1 MSRRM
6 LGVSESLHKDIS
18 DLAQTAGVPM
28 TVVLETLLHKAEDL
42 DWAEVKKNYQDNK
55 PSWKNIRKTVL
66 EYQEKFPDADD
77 KKLADLTGYSVAQVE
92 VITHSAHKRCLRHL
106 MEKQR
111 VKPDALA
118 KAAGVSAKF
127 AKRIWEQA
135 QGVSKIPPQEKYL
148 WDATG
153 STPIP
158 NHTALVI

>member
-6 LGVSESLHKDIS
+6 LGVSDSLHKDIS
-18 DLAQTAGVPM
+18 DLAQKAGVPM
-28 TVVLETLLHKAEDL
+28 TVVLETLVHKSDGI
-42 DWAEVKKNYQDNK
+42 DWKAVKENYQDNK

-66 EYQEKFPDADD
+66 EYQEKFPEADD
-77 KKLADLTGYSVAQVE
+77 KKLADLTGFSVAQVE
-92 VITHSAHKRCLRHL
+92 VITHSAHKRCLRLLH
-106 MEKQR
+106 EKQR
-111 VKPDALA
+111 IKPDQLS

-135 QGVSKIPPQEKYL
+135 QGVSKIPPQEKYM

-158 NHTALVI
+158 NHTAIVI

>member
-1 MSRRM
+1 MSRKM
-6 LGVSESLHKDIS
+6 IGVSEGLHTELS
-18 DLAQTAGVPM
+18 TVATAKGVPM
-28 TVVLETLLHKAEDL
+28 TLVLETLLNKVEEI
-42 DWAEVKKNYQDNK
+42 DWAIVKENYQNHK
-55 PSWKNIRKTVL
+55 PSWKNIRKSVL
-66 EYQEKFPDADD
+66 EYQEKNPKADD
-77 KKLADLTGYSVAQVE
+77 KKLSELTGFSIAQVE

-135 QGVSKIPPQEKYL
+135 QGVSKIPPQELYL

-153 STPIP
+153 QTPTP
-158 NHTALVI
+158 NPHTIVI